1 MKLLFNEFIKDYKK
15 KTTWIYMLIMFAII
29 GAFGYFQKS
38 TMGDN
43 FEPTTILLSVTKVA
57 VAIGGV
63 FTLIMLA
70 NNLSQEYSKGTVKF
84 LYTRPKSRSAIL
96 TAKIALG
103 FINYII
109 FFVVGT
115 AFEFVRNE
123 YYSSYYCLG
132 GNKMD
137 LGEISY
143 VWCST
148 I

>member
-115 AFEFVRNE
+115 AFDF
-123 YYSSYYCLG
+123 
-132 GNKMD
+132 
-137 LGEISY
+137 GEILFSCLVLY
-143 VWCST
+143 
-148 I
+148 